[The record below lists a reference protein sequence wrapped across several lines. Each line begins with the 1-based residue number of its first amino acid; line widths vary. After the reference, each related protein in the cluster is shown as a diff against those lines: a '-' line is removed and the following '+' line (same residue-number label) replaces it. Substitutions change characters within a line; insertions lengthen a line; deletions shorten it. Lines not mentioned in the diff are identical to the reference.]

1 MCMRMRANAWA
12 CGRMGHRAFSVTP
25 VFDAYVALDLGS
37 ALAALF
43 GLVFVVC
50 CLCCRYCNRAA
61 AAAAETEAP

>member
-1 MCMRMRANAWA
+1 
-12 CGRMGHRAFSVTP
+12 MGHRAFSVTP